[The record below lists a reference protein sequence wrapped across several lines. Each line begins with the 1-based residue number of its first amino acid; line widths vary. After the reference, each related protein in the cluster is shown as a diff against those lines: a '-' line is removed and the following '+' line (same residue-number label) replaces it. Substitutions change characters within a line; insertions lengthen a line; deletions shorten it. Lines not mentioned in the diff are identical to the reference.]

1 MDKRG
6 QSRMPAQCPPLS
18 NAVIERLLKSFFQ
31 WFKFT
36 RQFCHYLLGRTVGT
50 DHHSLTSL
58 VNFRHPEGQIARW
71 LEELMI

>member
-1 MDKRG
+1 
-6 QSRMPAQCPPLS
+6 MPAQCPPLS

-36 RQFCHYLLGRTVGT
+36 RQFRHYLLGCKFTVRT
-50 DHHSLTSL
+50 DHHSLT
-58 VNFRHPEGQIARW
+58 FFEFPEGQIARW